1 MLEQMLLQ
9 KLKESNYTVVLTG
22 AGMST
27 ESGLPDFRSSDGL
40 WEKEDPSRIAS
51 TDALNR
57 NVEKF
62 FEFYRHRV
70 LGLQDCKPHA
80 GHDILAKWEKEGVIQ
95 SIITQNVDGF
105 HTEAGSRN
113 VAELHGTLQ
122 KVHCQLCGKEYDN
135 DKYVN
140 EQYQCECGGKLRPS
154 VVLFGEMLPEDA
166 LLMAVKESEKADLFI
181 VLGSSLTVTPANQFP
196 LIAKQNGAYLA
207 IVNMEPTELDIYAD
221 ETIHEREIGELLKEL
236 DDGFKAQK

>member
-1 MLEQMLLQ
+1 MLELVLLD

-57 NVEKF
+57 NIEKF

-70 LGLQDCKPHA
+70 LGLQNCKPHT
-80 GHDILAKWEKEGVIQ
+80 GHRILAKWEKEGVIN

-105 HTEAGSRN
+105 HAEAGSRN

-122 KVHCQLCGKEYDN
+122 KVHCHMCGKEYDN

-140 EQYQCECGGKLRPS
+140 KRYQCECGGKLRPS
-154 VVLFGEMLPEDA
+154 VVLFGEMLPEEA
-166 LLMAVKESEKADLFI
+166 LLMAAEESEKADLFI

-207 IVNMEPTELDIYAD
+207 IINMEPTELDIYAD
-221 ETIHEREIGELLKEL
+221 ETIHHRKIGELLKEL
-236 DDGFKAQK
+236 DEELEAQ

>member
-1 MLEQMLLQ
+1 MLEQVLLD

-27 ESGLPDFRSSDGL
+27 ESGLPDFRSSEGL

-57 NVEKF
+57 NIEKF

-70 LGLQDCKPHA
+70 LGLKDCKPHA
-80 GHDILAKWEKEGVIQ
+80 GHEILAKWEKEGIIKSV
-95 SIITQNVDGF
+95 ITQNVDGF
-105 HTEAGSRN
+105 HREAGSRN

-122 KVHCQLCGKEYDN
+122 KVHCHSCGKEYDN

-166 LLMAVKESEKADLFI
+166 LLMATEESEKADLFI

-196 LIAKQNGAYLA
+196 LIAKQHGAYLA

-221 ETIHEREIGELLKEL
+221 ETIHGRKIGELLKEL
-236 DDGFKAQK
+236 DEGFAARK